1 MLGPRSGRLRGDDNL
16 HVENRGDRRALKGL
30 VGRSESFR
38 KEPGLSSLG
47 PELEDKG
54 SHAPA
59 NKPLWKGEPKLS
71 PLRDIEANAPLY
83 AETGTP
89 PARAAWRKCGDGKSR
104 LKVIPAGPQARS
116 WPPAKAKR
124 PHKGAELTKPDVRCR
139 ECTGNCELDSP
150 KATACPVRERLR
162 HDDIQ
167 IRCLLTK
174 AEHKLI
180 DYHID
185 SVGAADW
192 DNKQAL
198 EEALCKLGD
207 FLRDCKSIA
216 DVRGWK
222 EAVAQQRKQTP
233 AEVIAGIATRLP
245 ADAGYRQIQLH
256 VTTGLAR
263 ECETTE
269 KDVASQFM
277 RRAVEASCDAMH
289 ALYAEVPEA
298 KYRREDLAALIKS
311 GAVPPG
317 INKAE
322 TMRRAL
328 QFSMQ
333 KN

>member
-1 MLGPRSGRLRGDDNL
+1 
-16 HVENRGDRRALKGL
+16 
-30 VGRSESFR
+30 
-38 KEPGLSSLG
+38 
-47 PELEDKG
+47 
-54 SHAPA
+54 
-59 NKPLWKGEPKLS
+59 
-71 PLRDIEANAPLY
+71 
-83 AETGTP
+83 
-89 PARAAWRKCGDGKSR
+89 
-104 LKVIPAGPQARS
+104 
-116 WPPAKAKR
+116 
-124 PHKGAELTKPDVRCR
+124 
-139 ECTGNCELDSP
+139 
-150 KATACPVRERLR
+150 VRERLR

-269 KDVASQFM
+269 KEIASQFI

-333 KN
+333 KNRGRNEQAG